1 MSLHVNSCRFIFY
14 SFFQLSTVNLY
25 LFDDLVCN
33 HITSK
38 IVFLHTLITPP
49 GSQRNYTAASAIHMF
64 PLGVCAMQMLQPWK
78 IEQNRLN
85 QPPTH
90 TPMALIHMLSKAIWR
105 TERMLMRA
113 ENNLAYPDPS
123 TDVLCCC

>member
-78 IEQNRLN
+78 TRTKQAK
-85 QPPTH
+85 PTTHPHTHGTH
-90 TPMALIHMLSKAIWR
+90 THAFKG
-105 TERMLMRA
+105 
-113 ENNLAYPDPS
+113 NLEDREDADASRKQPCLP
-123 TDVLCCC
+123 